1 MPSLEE
7 IIWALN
13 AGLLGWILRQYFQLR
28 KEINQINIA
37 LTKNETLGESIKRLF
52 ENNEKVLE
60 AIQEIR
66 IDQATMFERIERY
79 HEDGAKKKRETLHAE
94 YSE

>member
-1 MPSLEE
+1 MPSFEE

-28 KEINQINIA
+28 KEINKINIA
-37 LTKNETLGESIKRLF
+37 LTKNETLAESIKKLF
-52 ENNEKVLE
+52 ETNEKVLE
-60 AIQEIR
+60 TIQEIR

-79 HEDGAKKKRETLHAE
+79 HEDGIKKKRKTLCSKH
-94 YSE
+94 SE